1 MHRQSFESTKEAKE
15 EIEFEFEIMGIQ
27 ITKLE
32 LYFTGIKLYLSNK
45 YSETLLNSIFITK
58 RLFIYHISF
67 HLSIIYHI
75 SFNCRIAKQMTS

>member
-45 YSETLLNSIFITK
+45 YTETLFSIFITK

>member
-45 YSETLLNSIFITK
+45 YSETLFSICITK